1 MKHPVWDRILILLC
15 ALAALSGAAGVVMLL
30 IGKISLET
38 IVALITSIDM
48 SQFVVKAAM
57 VGAAA
62 VLVFV
67 FFFLFAKIQPSRKK
81 RSSNNAIHRK

>member
-38 IVALITSIDM
+38 IVALITSC
-48 SQFVVKAAM
+48 
-57 VGAAA
+57 
-62 VLVFV
+62 L
-67 FFFLFAKIQPSRKK
+67 LYT
-81 RSSNNAIHRK
+81 

>member
-38 IVALITSIDM
+38 IVALILSLIHISACSSIRERIAFMKKSKQNQSSDCFPGVAE
-48 SQFVVKAAM
+48 SCILVV
-57 VGAAA
+57 
-62 VLVFV
+62 
-67 FFFLFAKIQPSRKK
+67 
-81 RSSNNAIHRK
+81 